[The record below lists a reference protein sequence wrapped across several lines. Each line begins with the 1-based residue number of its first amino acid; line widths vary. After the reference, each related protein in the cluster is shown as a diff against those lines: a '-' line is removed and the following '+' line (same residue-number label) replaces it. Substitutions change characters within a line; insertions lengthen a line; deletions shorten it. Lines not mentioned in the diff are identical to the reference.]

1 MESNSAFASQMK
13 KERENGGRQPFS
25 LFFGAASGIYPEGHK
40 LRLPAGKRA
49 KKSPHQMV
57 ERLF

>member
-25 LFFGAASGIYPEGHK
+25 LFFGAAGGFNPEGHK
-40 LRLPAGKRA
+40 LRTPPLLKKGTLSRA
-49 KKSPHQMV
+49 
-57 ERLF
+57 FF